1 MPLPGA
7 KSARDVVMVAD
18 FDACSPD
25 LFRLPFAVTLAWR
38 IQPINATLALRGQ
51 RSIIG

>member
-38 IQPINATLALRGQ
+38 IQPVDATPAAAGNK
-51 RSIIG
+51 